1 MSSENDNAAR
11 PGASRPGD
19 WAKRHDL
26 SRSQVYKM
34 IASGEVIARKCGT
47 RTLIFDEDNRAW
59 RHSLPRI
66 SATDSAA

>member
-1 MSSENDNAAR
+1 MSSENDTAAR

-34 IASGEVIARKCGT
+34 IASGEVIARKV
-47 RTLIFDEDNRAW
+47 RESNPHLR
-59 RHSLPRI
+59 RRQPRL
-66 SATDSAA
+66 AALASQNLG